1 MSYITKPTLP
11 RWYGR
16 ISINYLSVINQNHGN
31 LTADFLIKK
40 LKKGVN
46 ENPKDKLANG
56 LNRRSVRVSKKTICL
71 MLYLIGWET
80 V

>member
-1 MSYITKPTLP
+1 MRHELKAQQRSMSYITKPTLP
-11 RWYGR
+11 RCYGR
-16 ISINYLSVINQNHGN
+16 ISINHLSVINQNHSN

-46 ENPKDKLANG
+46 ENPKDKLAKG
-56 LNRRSVRVSKKTICL
+56 LNRRSVRVSKKRF
-71 MLYLIGWET
+71 